1 MKRAV
6 PVVVAL
12 LIGLSAGA
20 AQAAEAFTKQAF
32 MAAQEAGKPILV
44 HVTAPWCPTCRAQK
58 PVVGMIEKDS
68 PALMVYEVDFDTQKD
83 ALKDFNVTQQS
94 TLIAFAGK
102 AETGRSTGVTDPM
115 KLKELAGKAT
125 MAGGMMDKPM
135 TDKGMM
141 DKKM

>member
-1 MKRAV
+1 MKRAASIV
-6 PVVVAL
+6 IAL
-12 LIGLSAGA
+12 ALGLAAGA

-58 PVVGMIEKDS
+58 PVVAMVEKES
-68 PALMVYEVDFDTQKD
+68 PALMVYEVDFDSQKD
-83 ALKDFNVTQQS
+83 ALKAFNVTRQS

-115 KLKELAGKAT
+115 KIRELAGKAT
-125 MAGGMMDKPM
+125 MAGAMMDKPM
-135 TDKGMM
+135 M